1 MVAFT
6 KSILSLLAI
15 AAFTNAAPTTDA
27 DSATVKR
34 QRGVSCFDTDN
45 ENERASLS
53 GAVECINYL
62 ASLGDTPCSASVGG
76 TAFCNRPGVQI
87 TGIADTWQGAVSPCN
102 NVARAA
108 GAILD
113 RCSRPGDNTVKGQN
127 PAWGNGDLLVD
138 IRNLVPIS

>member
-1 MVAFT
+1 MVAFI

-27 DSATVKR
+27 DSAAVEKR
-34 QRGVSCFDTDN
+34 DVSCRDDI
-45 ENERASLS
+45 EGGRASLS

-62 ASLGDTPCSASVGG
+62 ASLGDTPCRGGIGG

-87 TGIADTWQGAVSPCN
+87 TGISDTWQGAESPCN

-127 PAWGNGDLLVD
+127 HAWGNGHLLVD
-138 IRNLVPIS
+138 IRNI